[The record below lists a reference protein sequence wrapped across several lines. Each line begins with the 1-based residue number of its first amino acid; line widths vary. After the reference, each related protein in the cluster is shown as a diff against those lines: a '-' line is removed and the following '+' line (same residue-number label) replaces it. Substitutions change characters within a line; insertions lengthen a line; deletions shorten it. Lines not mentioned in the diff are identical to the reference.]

1 MPLSFWACKDSEIS
15 RKLSM
20 DFIIFVPNLTKY
32 SFIGMATFRQ
42 RALDEASM
50 HETGRFFVEEGPV
63 SKYFGQNVLDLDKMR
78 GYMSQQAYEAVL
90 ASVKFGAKLDRGVS
104 NEIASGMK
112 AWAMEM
118 GATHYTH
125 LFHPLTDSTAEKH
138 EAFISFKDG
147 KAFEKFNGSALV
159 QQEPDASSFPN
170 GGLRNTFEARGYSAW
185 DPSSPVFVMDGTL
198 CIPSVFVSYTGEAL
212 DTKVPNLKS
221 MHALSEAASSVAAL
235 FDENVKSVK
244 VNLGIEQE
252 YFLVDESLYNARPD
266 LVLTGRTVIGHTSA
280 KDQQLEDHYFGAI
293 PSRVRAF
300 MKDFETEAYKLGILL
315 QTRHNEVAPNQFE
328 CAPVFCEATKAIDQ
342 NMMLMI
348 IMQKVAEKH
357 RLKVIFH
364 EKPFDG
370 VNGSGKHCNWSLT
383 TDTGVNLLSPGKTP
397 TKNLQFLSFYASVL
411 RAVHKHHYLLMT
423 SVASLSNSYRLGGNE
438 APPAVMSVF
447 SGSTLYSVFQAIM
460 NMNDIK
466 ESVASSQ
473 ESIKIVNSIPEIFP
487 DNTDRNRTSPFAFT
501 GNRFEF
507 RAVGSSQNVASAVYV
522 LNSIVAES
530 LNEFKAYVDAL
541 ELAGEVR
548 SSAVMAVVRRFI
560 TESRDIMFEGN
571 GYSKEWEIESGA
583 RGLKA
588 VKNVTEAYEVYH
600 EPQTVELFD
609 RLGVLAP
616 NEVEARFEILNETY
630 VKKLQIEARILGDMC
645 LNHVIP
651 AAVKYQNILIENVKG
666 MKDIFGDSF
675 MEYCASEVETLK
687 KISLYIN
694 GVSADVESLVEARKK
709 ANRID
714 DIAERAKVYSHEV
727 KDMMEKV
734 RLSADNLEMLIDDEM
749 WPLPKYREL
758 LFF

>member
-1 MPLSFWACKDSEIS
+1 
-15 RKLSM
+15 
-20 DFIIFVPNLTKY
+20 
-32 SFIGMATFRQ
+32 MATFRQ
-42 RALDEASM
+42 RALNEAAT
-50 HETGRFFVEEGPV
+50 HQTRRFYQDDRPV
-63 SKYFGQNVLDLDKMR
+63 SEYFGQNVLDLEKMR
-78 GYMSQQAYEAVL
+78 SYISPKAYEAVL
-90 ASVKFGAKLDRGVS
+90 ASVKFGAKLDLSVS
-104 NEIASGMK
+104 DEIAEGMK
-112 AWAMEM
+112 KWATEM

-125 LFHPLTDSTAEKH
+125 LFQPLTDATAEKH
-138 EAFISFKDG
+138 EAFISVKDG

-185 DPSSPVFVMDGTL
+185 DPSSPVFLMDGTL
-198 CIPSVFVSYTGEAL
+198 CIPSVFVSYFGEAL

-221 MHALSEAASSVAAL
+221 LHVLSEAATSVANL
-235 FDENVKSVK
+235 FDESVKSVK

-252 YFLVDESLYNARPD
+252 YFLVDESLHNARPD
-266 LVLTGRTVIGHTSA
+266 LMLTGRTVVGHTSA

-293 PSRVRAF
+293 PSRVSSF

-328 CAPVFCEATKAIDQ
+328 CAPLFCEATKAIDQ

-348 IMQKVAEKH
+348 VMQKVAEKH
-357 RLKVIFH
+357 HLKVIFH

-370 VNGSGKHCNWSLT
+370 VNGSGKHCNWSVV

-411 RAVHKHHYLLMT
+411 RAVHKHHFLLMT
-423 SVASLSNSYRLGGNE
+423 SVATLSNSYRLGGGE

-447 SGSTLYSVFQAIM
+447 SGSTLYGVFRSIM
-460 NMNDIK
+460 EMTDENV
-466 ESVASSQ
+466 SSQSQ

-522 LNSIVAES
+522 VNSIVAEA
-530 LNEFKAYVDAL
+530 LKEFRAEVDAL
-541 ELAGEVR
+541 EASGVER
-548 SSAVMAVVRRFI
+548 SLAVMEVVRKFV
-560 TESRDIMFEGN
+560 TEAKDIMFEGN
-571 GYSKEWEIESGA
+571 GYSREWEAEAAA
-583 RGLKA
+583 RGLRA
-588 VKNVTEAYEVYH
+588 VKNVPEAYEVYH

-630 VKKLQIEARILGDMC
+630 VKKLQIEARIIGDIC

-651 AAVKYQNILIENVKG
+651 AAVRYQNVLIENVKG
-666 MKDIFGDSF
+666 LKEIFGADY
-675 MEYCASEVETLK
+675 MQYCSSEIAALK
-687 KISLYIN
+687 KISTYIN
-694 GVSADVESLVEARKK
+694 NVSADVETLVEARKV
-709 ANRID
+709 ANRVE
-714 DIAERAKVYSHEV
+714 DIAMRAKMYSHQV
-727 KDMMEKV
+727 KDMMDKV
-734 RLSADNLEMLIDDEM
+734 RLSADNLEMLIDDEV

>member
-1 MPLSFWACKDSEIS
+1 
-15 RKLSM
+15 
-20 DFIIFVPNLTKY
+20 
-32 SFIGMATFRQ
+32 MATFRQ
-42 RALDEASM
+42 RALNEAAM
-50 HETGRFFVEEGPV
+50 HGTGRYYKEEGPV

-90 ASVKFGAKLDRGVS
+90 ASVKFGAKLDRSVS

-112 AWAMEM
+112 AWALEM

-125 LFHPLTDSTAEKH
+125 LFQPLTDSTAEKH
-138 EAFISFKDG
+138 EAFISFKEG

-159 QQEPDASSFPN
+159 QQEPDASSFPT

-185 DPSSPVFVMDGTL
+185 DPSSPVFIMDGTL

-221 MHALSEAASSVAAL
+221 LQALSVAAVNVANL
-235 FDENVKSVK
+235 FDENVKAVH

-252 YFLVDESLYNARPD
+252 YFLVDESLYAARPD
-266 LVLTGRTVIGHTSA
+266 LMLTGRTVIGHTSA

-293 PSRVRAF
+293 PSRVSSF

-348 IMQKVAEKH
+348 IMQKVAERH
-357 RLKVIFH
+357 HLKVIFH

-370 VNGSGKHCNWSLT
+370 VNGSGKHCNWSMT
-383 TDTGVNLLSPGKTP
+383 TDTGVNLLSPGETP
-397 TKNLQFLSFYASVL
+397 VKNLQFLSFYASVL
-411 RAVHKHHYLLMT
+411 RAVHRHHFLLMT
-423 SVASLSNSYRLGGNE
+423 SVATLSNSYRLGGNE

-447 SGSTLYSVFQAIM
+447 SGSTLYGIFQSIM
-460 NMNDIK
+460 NLGDAK
-466 ESVASSQ
+466 ESMESDQ
-473 ESIKIVNSIPEIFP
+473 ESIKIVNAIPDIFP

-507 RAVGSSQNVASAVYV
+507 RAVGSSQNVASSVYV
-522 LNSIVAES
+522 VNSIVAES
-530 LNEFKAYVDAL
+530 LNEFRACVDAL
-541 ELAGEVR
+541 VEAGEDR
-548 SSAVMAVVRRFI
+548 SAAVMAVVRRFI
-560 TESRDIMFEGN
+560 TEAKDIMFEGN
-571 GYSKEWEIESGA
+571 GYSKEWEAEAEA

-588 VKNVTEAYEVYH
+588 VRNIPEAYEVYH
-600 EPQTVELFD
+600 EDKTIRLFD

-630 VKKLQIEARILGDMC
+630 VKKLQIEARIIGDMC

-651 AAVKYQNILIENVKG
+651 AAVRYQNILIENIKG
-666 MKDIFGDSF
+666 IKDIFGD
-675 MEYCASEVETLK
+675 EYATFCSSEIETLK

-694 GVSADVESLVEARKK
+694 NVSSDVESLVEARKK
-709 ANRID
+709 ANRIE
-714 DIAERAKVYSHEV
+714 DIGERAKVYSYEV
-727 KDMMEKV
+727 KSMMDKV
-734 RLSADNLEMLIDDEM
+734 RINADNLEMLIDDEM

>member
-1 MPLSFWACKDSEIS
+1 
-15 RKLSM
+15 M
-20 DFIIFVPNLTKY
+20 DFIIFAPIWHFLISIN
-32 SFIGMATFRQ
+32 MATFRQ

-50 HETGRFFVEEGPV
+50 HTAQRFYAEEGPV
-63 SKYFGQNVLDLDKMR
+63 SGYFGKNVLDLEKMQD
-78 GYMSQQAYEAVL
+78 YMSQQAYEAVL

-104 NEIASGMK
+104 NEIASGIK
-112 AWAMEM
+112 AWAIEM

-125 LFHPLTDSTAEKH
+125 LFQPLTDSTAEKH
-138 EAFISFKDG
+138 EAFISVKDG
-147 KAFEKFNGSALV
+147 KAFEKFDGSALV

-185 DPSSPVFVMDGTL
+185 DPSSPVFIMDGTL

-212 DTKVPNLKS
+212 DTKAPNLKS
-221 MHALSEAASSVAAL
+221 MHALSEAAVSVANL
-235 FDENVKSVK
+235 FDEKVKAVN
-244 VNLGIEQE
+244 VNLGVEQE
-252 YFLVDESLYNARPD
+252 YFLVDESLYNSRPD
-266 LVLTGRTVIGHTSA
+266 LMLTGRTVIGHTSA

-293 PSRVRAF
+293 PSRVSSF

-328 CAPVFCEATKAIDQ
+328 CAPLFCEATKAIDQ

-348 IMQKVAEKH
+348 LMQKVAEKH
-357 RLKVIFH
+357 HLRVIFH

-370 VNGSGKHCNWSLT
+370 VNGSGKHCNWSIT

-411 RAVHKHHYLLMT
+411 RAVHKHHYLLMA
-423 SVASLSNSYRLGGNE
+423 SVATLSNSYRLGGNE

-447 SGSTLYSVFQAIM
+447 SGSTLYGVFQAIM
-460 NMNDIK
+460 NMNDVK
-466 ESVASSQ
+466 ESSASSQ

-507 RAVGSSQNVASAVYV
+507 RAVGSSQNVATAVCV
-522 LNSIVAES
+522 VNSIVAES
-530 LNEFKAYVDAL
+530 LNEFRTYVDAL
-541 ELAGEVR
+541 ESAGEVR

-560 TESRDIMFEGN
+560 TEARDIMFEGN
-571 GYSKEWEIESGA
+571 GYSKEWEIEAEA
-583 RGLKA
+583 RGLRA
-588 VKNVTEAYEVYH
+588 VKNVPDAYEVFN
-600 EPQTVELFD
+600 EEQTIELFD

-616 NEVEARFEILNETY
+616 NEVEARFGILNETY
-630 VKKLQIEARILGDMC
+630 VKKLQIEARIIGDMC

-651 AAVKYQNILIENVKG
+651 AAVKYQNVLIENIKG
-666 MKDIFGDSF
+666 MKEIFGD
-675 MEYCASEVETLK
+675 EYLGLCSSEIETLK
-687 KISLYIN
+687 KISKYIN
-694 GVSADVESLVEARKK
+694 DVSSDVDSLVEARKK
-709 ANRID
+709 ANRIE
-714 DIAERAKVYSHEV
+714 DIAQRAKVYSREV
-727 KDMMEKV
+727 KDMMEKI
-734 RLSADNLEMLIDDEM
+734 RISTDNLEMLIDDEL

>member
-1 MPLSFWACKDSEIS
+1 M
-15 RKLSM
+15 
-20 DFIIFVPNLTKY
+20 N
-32 SFIGMATFRQ
+32 
-42 RALDEASM
+42 EAAS
-50 HETGRFFVEEGPV
+50 HHAERFFVEDGPV
-63 SKYFGQNVLDLDKMR
+63 SRYFGQNVLDLNKMR
-78 GYMSQQAYEAVL
+78 SYMSKQAYEAVL
-90 ASVKFGAKLDRGVS
+90 AAVKFGAKLDRSVS

-125 LFHPLTDSTAEKH
+125 LFHPLTDATAEKH
-138 EAFISFKDG
+138 EAFIVVKDG
-147 KAFEKFNGSALV
+147 QAFERFSGSALV

-185 DPSSPVFVMDGTL
+185 DPSSPVFILDGTL

-221 MHALSEAASSVAAL
+221 LQALSDAASSVAQL
-235 FDENVKSVK
+235 FDASVTSVH
-244 VNLGIEQE
+244 VNLGLEQE

-266 LVLTGRTVIGHTSA
+266 LVLCDRTVIGHTSA

-293 PSRVRAF
+293 PTKVSAF

-328 CAPVFCEATKAIDQ
+328 CAPVYCEATKAIDQ

-357 RLKVIFH
+357 HLKVIFH

-370 VNGSGKHCNWSLT
+370 VNGSGKHCNWSMV

-411 RAVHKHHYLLMT
+411 KAIHDHHFLLMT
-423 SVASLSNSYRLGGNE
+423 SIATLSNSYRLGGNE

-447 SGSTLYSVFQAIM
+447 SGSTLFNIFQAIE
-460 NMNDIK
+460 NMQDLHDDAVN
-466 ESVASSQ
+466 Q

-507 RAVGSSQNVASAVYV
+507 RAVGSSVNVASAVYV

-530 LNEFKAYVDAL
+530 LKNFRKEVDAL
-541 ELAGEVR
+541 TAKGEEL
-548 SSAVMAVVRRFI
+548 SNAVMAVVRKFI
-560 TESRDIMFEGN
+560 HESKNIMFEGN
-571 GYSKEWEIESGA
+571 GYSKEWEEEARS
-583 RGLKA
+583 RGLRA
-588 VKNVTEAYEVYH
+588 VTNVPEAYEVYH
-600 EPQTVELFD
+600 EQKTVDLFSK
-609 RLGVLAP
+609 LGVLAP
-616 NEVEARFEILNETY
+616 NEVEARFEVLNETY
-630 VKKLQIEARILGDMC
+630 VKKLQIEARVIGDIC
-645 LNHVIP
+645 LNHVLP
-651 AAVKYQNILIENVKG
+651 AAIRYQNVLVENVKG
-666 MKDIFGDSF
+666 VKDVFGD
-675 MEYCASEVETLK
+675 EYAELCASEVATLR
-687 KISLYIN
+687 KISAFIN
-694 GVSADVESLVEARKK
+694 RMSSDVEALVEARKH
-709 ANRID
+709 ANRIE

-727 KDMMEKV
+727 KDLMDKV
-734 RLSADNLEMLIDDEM
+734 RYSADHLEMLVDDEM

-758 LFF
+758 LFI

>member
-1 MPLSFWACKDSEIS
+1 
-15 RKLSM
+15 
-20 DFIIFVPNLTKY
+20 
-32 SFIGMATFRQ
+32 MATFRQ
-42 RALDEASM
+42 MALNESAL
-50 HETGRFFVEEGPV
+50 HKTERFYVENRPV
-63 SKYFGQNVLDLDKMR
+63 SEYFGENVLDLDKMR

-90 ASVKFGAKLDRGVS
+90 ASVKFGAKLDRSVS

-112 AWAMEM
+112 AWAMEK

-125 LFHPLTDSTAEKH
+125 LFQPLTDSTAEKH
-138 EAFISFKDG
+138 EAFVTFKDG

-185 DPSSPVFVMDGTL
+185 DPSSPVFLMDGTL

-212 DTKVPNLKS
+212 DTKVPHLKS
-221 MHALSEAASSVAAL
+221 MHAISEAAVSVANL
-235 FDENVKSVK
+235 FDESVKAVK
-244 VNLGIEQE
+244 VNLGLEQE

-266 LVLTGRTVIGHTSA
+266 LMLSGRTVVGHTSA

-293 PSRVRAF
+293 PSRVSSF

-328 CAPVFCEATKAIDQ
+328 CAPVFCDATKAIDQ

-348 IMQKVAEKH
+348 VMQKVAEKH
-357 RLKVIFH
+357 HLKVIFH

-370 VNGSGKHCNWSLT
+370 VNGSGKHCNWSIM

-423 SVASLSNSYRLGGNE
+423 SVATLGNSYRLGGNE
-438 APPAVMSVF
+438 APPAVASVY
-447 SGSTLYSVFQAIM
+447 SGSTLYGIFRSIM
-460 NMNDIK
+460 ELGDARMT
-466 ESVASSQ
+466 ASSQ
-473 ESIKIVNSIPEIFP
+473 ESIKIVNAIPEIFP

-522 LNSIVAES
+522 VNSIVAES
-530 LNEFKAYVDAL
+530 LKDFRHEVDVL
-541 ELAGEVR
+541 EAAGEDR
-548 SSAVMAVVRRFI
+548 SSAIMAVVRKFI
-560 TESRDIMFEGN
+560 TEAKDIMFEGN
-571 GYSKEWEIESGA
+571 GYSKEWEIESQA
-583 RGLKA
+583 RGLRA
-588 VKNVTEAYEVYH
+588 VRNVPESYEVYH
-600 EPQTVELFD
+600 EAQTIELFD
-609 RLGVLAP
+609 KLGVLAP
-616 NEVEARFEILNETY
+616 NEVEARFEILNEIY
-630 VKKLQIEARILGDMC
+630 VKKLQIEARILGDIC

-651 AAVKYQNILIENVKG
+651 AAVRYQNVLIENVKG
-666 MKDIFGDSF
+666 IKDIFGDDYMNFCS
-675 MEYCASEVETLK
+675 SEIDTLK
-687 KISLYIN
+687 KISFHMNNL
-694 GVSADVESLVEARKK
+694 SADVVRLVDARKK
-709 ANRID
+709 ANRIEG
-714 DIAERAKVYSHEV
+714 IGERAKTYSHEV
-727 KDMMEKV
+727 KDMMDKV
-734 RLSADNLEMLIDDEM
+734 RYSADHLEMIIDDEM